1 MIDGTLSESS
11 QTAMPRAH
19 FTFEM
24 YSPNSVSESG
34 VPMMER
40 VNIQFSG
47 QEFTIYDVLA
57 KVQDFL
63 VSCGY
68 NLNGKNVD
76 LVG

>member
-1 MIDGTLSESS
+1 MIDDTLNASS

-34 VPMMER
+34 VPIMER
-40 VNIQFSG
+40 VNVQFSG
-47 QEFTIYDVLA
+47 QELSVHDVLA

-63 VSCGY
+63 VACGY
-68 NLNGKNVD
+68 VMHNKNVD